1 MSLFR
6 SSVPLLALA
15 LAALLPTVA
24 FAVDDDQDGFHAE
37 VDDCDDTDPLINP
50 DADEVCDG
58 VDNDCN
64 TLADDDDPGVTD
76 AIRWYPD
83 LDGDGYGVLP
93 PGPVQCA
100 QPDDHGSLTLD
111 CDDDNADRFPT
122 NVETCDDGVDQ
133 NCDDRDTQSD
143 DDQDEDGQTPSLC
156 GGEGTDC
163 DDEDEDVYLG
173 AEETCD
179 NDIDE
184 DCSGVDLLSTDDV
197 DGDGENPALCIG
209 GTDCDDNDAALHT
222 RDDDNDGA
230 APCFGDCDDDEPLAH
245 PANEEVC
252 DDGIDNDCSGD
263 PDADPPTTGIDDLDE
278 DGDGSVSPLCGGD
291 DCDDADP
298 NIRPVEDEDE
308 KGEEG
313 ATCAD
318 TVDNDCD
325 GLIDALDDDCH
336 LEPEVDAG
344 VGRQDRYLGGTIL
357 VTLDGTGTSDGN
369 IDDTLTYTWTM
380 TTDASAYPGVTAE
393 LLTDPAEPVAYLRFS
408 AEPGGEQNKWTF
420 DFTLVV
426 SDGVF
431 TTEVDDEDADLRIE
445 IFRPTVFGVD
455 ACAVAAPTRAGGWSL
470 AFALGLLGLI
480 RRRSH
485 RTL

>member
-1 MSLFR
+1 MSLIRRFA
-6 SSVPLLALA
+6 SILAPALLALTPALA
-15 LAALLPTVA
+15 LA
-24 FAVDDDQDGFHAE
+24 DDVDQDGFEHD
-37 VDDCDDTDPLINP
+37 VDCDDNDPLINP
-50 DADEVCDG
+50 DADEICDS
-58 VDNDCN
+58 VDNDCDD
-64 TLADDDDPGVTD
+64 LVDDADDSVTGTL
-76 AIRWYPD
+76 RWYPD
-83 LDGDGYGVLP
+83 ADGDGYGVLP
-93 PGPVQCA
+93 PGAIQCA
-100 QPDDHGSLTLD
+100 QPEGHTTLTLD
-111 CDDDNADRFPT
+111 CDDDDADRFPT
-122 NVETCDDGVDQ
+122 NVEVCDDGVDQ
-133 NCDDRDTQSD
+133 DCDDRDTQST
-143 DDQDEDGQTPSLC
+143 DDQDDDGQAPSLC

-163 DDEDEDVYLG
+163 DDENPDVYEG
-173 AEETCD
+173 AEETCN

-184 DCSGVDLLSTDDV
+184 DCSGADLLSTDDE
-197 DGDGENPALCIG
+197 DGDGENPAECTG
-209 GTDCDDNDAALHT
+209 GTDCDDSDASLHT
-222 RDDDNDGA
+222 RDEDGDGA

-245 PANEEVC
+245 PALEEVC

-263 PDADPPTTGIDDLDE
+263 PDADPPTDGVDDLDE
-278 DGDGSVSPLCGGD
+278 DSDGSVSPLCGGD

-298 NIRPVEDEDE
+298 NIRPAEEGE

-325 GLIDALDDDCH
+325 GVIDAEDDDCH

-357 VTLDGTGTSDGN
+357 VALDGTGTADGN
-369 IDDTLTYTWTM
+369 IDDTLEYRWTM
-380 TTDASAYPGVTAE
+380 LTDVSAYAGVTAE

-408 AEPGGEQNKWTF
+408 AEPGGDVHKWTF
-420 DFTLVV
+420 DFNLVV
-426 SDGVF
+426 TDGVF

-455 ACAVAAPTRAGGWSL
+455 ACSMAAPHRGSAWTL